1 MNWELTS
8 GEASESFFDT
18 GRGRLFIMFC
28 VIAAWMMIYSQP
40 ATAQMQFEWVKNY
53 PNFQV
58 HSATIFCEGYY
69 SNTDAIKIIFITVLG
84 IQNFNKL
91 ILSNKLI

>member
-1 MNWELTS
+1 MKRQKRQILLS
-8 GEASESFFDT
+8 SL
-18 GRGRLFIMFC
+18 LFSIILILYLIISLPA
-28 VIAAWMMIYSQP
+28 IAQP
-40 ATAQMQFEWVKNY
+40 HFEWVRNY
-53 PNFQV
+53 PNFQG

-69 SNTDAIKIIFITVLG
+69 SNTDATKIIFITVLG

>member
-1 MNWELTS
+1 MKRQNRHTFLSTLLFS
-8 GEASESFFDT
+8 IILILY
-18 GRGRLFIMFC
+18 LFISNP
-28 VIAAWMMIYSQP
+28 V
-40 ATAQMQFEWVKNY
+40 TAQPQFEWVRNY
-53 PNFQV
+53 PNYQG

-69 SNTDAIKIIFITVLG
+69 SNTDATKIIFITVLG